1 MRESIVLCG
10 GGNDAD
16 AAAAWA
22 EERAHDARLS
32 ARAAKMY
39 GERVKHAYKEACN
52 ALICV
57 ASERPIMKISVSQ
70 EALTPR
76 FDFVDQASPTIRKTP
91 RAVLALRAREILR
104 ERAKRGAG
112 ETVKA

>member
-39 GERVKHAYKEACN
+39 GERVKHAYEEACN

-76 FDFVDQASPTIRKTP
+76 FDFVDQASSTIRKTP
-91 RAVLALRAREILR
+91 RAVRALRAREAMR
-104 ERAKRGAG
+104 ARAERADCVQA
-112 ETVKA
+112 KA